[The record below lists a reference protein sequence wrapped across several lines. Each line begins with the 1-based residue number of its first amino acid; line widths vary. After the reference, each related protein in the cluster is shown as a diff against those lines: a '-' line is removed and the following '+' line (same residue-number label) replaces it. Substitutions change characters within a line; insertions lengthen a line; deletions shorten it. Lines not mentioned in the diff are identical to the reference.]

1 MDGIWLGRK
10 GQRTHPGR
18 SEMLRF
24 CIVLTITAMPL
35 IGMDVVSARRDEPQR
50 MYGSMLEAMHACRS
64 WAAMEGTFSTASS
77 GGGDQRLHP
86 AIRSCT
92 LDLDDPVIVAE
103 RYDVEENS
111 VHSALPG
118 ALHRSLKTTFRFL
131 PERSE
136 TSPES

>member
-1 MDGIWLGRK
+1 
-10 GQRTHPGR
+10 
-18 SEMLRF
+18 MLRF

-50 MYGSMLEAMHACRS
+50 MYGSLLEAMHACRA
-64 WAAMEGTFSTASS
+64 WAAMEGTFSAASS
-77 GGGDQRLHP
+77 GRDDHRLQP

-103 RYDVEENS
+103 RYEVEENS

-118 ALHRSLKTTFRFL
+118 ALERSLKTTFRFL
-131 PERSE
+131 PEGNK

>member
-1 MDGIWLGRK
+1 
-10 GQRTHPGR
+10 
-18 SEMLRF
+18 MLRF

-50 MYGSMLEAMHACRS
+50 MYGSLLEAMHACRA

-77 GGGDQRLHP
+77 GGGDHRLRP

-92 LDLDDPVIVAE
+92 LDLEDPVILAE
-103 RYDVEENS
+103 RYEVEENS
-111 VHSALPG
+111 VHAALPG
-118 ALHRSLKTTFRFL
+118 ALERSLQTTFPFL

-136 TSPES
+136 TSSQS